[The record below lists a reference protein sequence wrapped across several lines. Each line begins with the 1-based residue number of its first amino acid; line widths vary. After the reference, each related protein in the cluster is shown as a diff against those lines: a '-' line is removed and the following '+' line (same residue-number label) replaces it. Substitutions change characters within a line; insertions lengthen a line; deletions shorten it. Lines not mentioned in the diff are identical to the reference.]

1 MYRFETL
8 EQLLGSED
16 DDFILS
22 SLDEF
27 ICTPC
32 QYGEDIDKLNE
43 AQKLFF
49 FNQNVERELNNGG
62 FNQYFWNSSGD
73 FANETIASLKA
84 IGAEKTAALLQ
95 QAMDQ
100 FPDRKVPTNRDERNE
115 LQEQIQEQADDVWNE
130 LDEKFYLYEE
140 NLNELNLAFIKMN
153 KDSF

>member
-1 MYRFETL
+1 MYRFETI
-8 EQLLGSED
+8 EQLLSSED
-16 DDFILS
+16 EDFILS

-27 ICTPC
+27 ICTLC

-115 LQEQIQEQADDVWNE
+115 LQEQIQEQADEVWNE